1 MVKKCIYCSK
11 ELSQEEVIDVCQPC
25 GFQVWGEKMYEA
37 IRDNMKQANSDGD
50 LYQGS
55 VTDKPTESKVEP
67 NPQFSQPSNSQPSE
81 PVNSEPIPTSNDSA
95 EIEIIHDSDKF

>member
-25 GFQVWGEKMYEA
+25 GFQVWGDKMYEA
-37 IRDNMKQANSDGD
+37 IKNNMKQANSDGD

-55 VTDKPTESKVEP
+55 VTDKPEDKVEP
-67 NPQFSQPSNSQPSE
+67 NSNFSQSE
-81 PVNSEPIPTSNDSA
+81 QSESILTAKDSP
-95 EIEIIHDSDKF
+95 EIEIISNSDNLDEF